1 MSTITQYQGL
11 EAFETIR
18 RPENTSIQAFLNEF
32 HKRLCTTKSYRLLK
46 SANLSNNR
54 EELIKAI
61 IPKLKY
67 DSMKDQLKKTFS
79 DSSNHVST
87 KNEITDTKD
96 TFLTED
102 FSKMTIARFNTEQE

>member
-32 HKRLCTTKSYRLLK
+32 HKRSCTTKSYRLLK

-79 DSSNHVST
+79 DSSNHV
-87 KNEITDTKD
+87 
-96 TFLTED
+96 
-102 FSKMTIARFNTEQE
+102 

>member
-1 MSTITQYQGL
+1 M
-11 EAFETIR
+11 
-18 RPENTSIQAFLNEF
+18 
-32 HKRLCTTKSYRLLK
+32 LK

-54 EELIKAI
+54 KELIKAI

-102 FSKMTIARFNTEQE
+102 FSKMTIAGFNTEQE